1 MRRILAVSF
10 VALALVGAA
19 PFLLPPAG
27 QRAVAEA
34 TPTFVVPDA
43 DSYGLGDCLRE
54 GRDCGRI
61 IAQSWCQAHGYPK
74 VMSFGAARP
83 EDVTASTASVS
94 QKLPPAVVTCAR

>member
-10 VALALVGAA
+10 VALALLGAA

-27 QRAVAEA
+27 QRAVADA

-43 DSYGLGDCLRE
+43 DAYGLGDCLRE

-61 IAQSWCQAHGYPK
+61 IAQSWCQAHGFSK

-83 EDVTASTASVS
+83 EDVTASTSTAGRG
-94 QKLPPAVVTCAR
+94 LPPAVVTCAR